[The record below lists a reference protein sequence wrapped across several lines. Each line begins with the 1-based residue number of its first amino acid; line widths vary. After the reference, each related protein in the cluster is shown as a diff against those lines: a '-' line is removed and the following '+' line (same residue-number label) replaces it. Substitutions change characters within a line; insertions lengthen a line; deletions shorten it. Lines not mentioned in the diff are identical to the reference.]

1 MQINTAND
9 YLIWDN
15 IESITYTSNNV
26 TDTAYQLAI
35 TKRRSITSADVPT
48 EKTGSYTSSDLVWM
62 IPTAVLTG
70 GLIPKVS
77 DYITDSASV
86 EWTVLDLQLW
96 NFKSTW
102 RLTTRNLVLA
112 EGLYDTIKLM
122 RPANTNDGAGG
133 RVTATYAVV
142 HENVQCKIIEV
153 TSDAADLFGRK
164 TTKQRFDLHSSR
176 QLLWKATDRIVD
188 QNNVV
193 YGIVSGAVPFTLNS
207 LQVFSLEKI
216 L

>member
-35 TKRRSITSADVPT
+35 AKRRSITSADVPT

-112 EGLYDTIKLM
+112 EGLFDTIKLM
-122 RPANTNDGAGG
+122 RPDNLKDGSGG
-133 RVTATYAVV
+133 RTTTYTQVGAD
-142 HENVQCKIIEV
+142 VQCKIVEV
-153 TSDAADLFGRK
+153 NSDAADLFGRK
-164 TTKQRFDLHSSR
+164 TTKQRFDCHSQR
-176 QLLWKATDRIVD
+176 QLLWKATDRITD
-188 QNNVV
+188 QNDNV
-193 YGIVSGAVPFTLNS
+193 YSIVAGAAPFTLDS